1 MREGHCK
8 LIRSHRNDSPASAGN
23 LSRTLRRQQTD
34 LATRSFFSGSHSKPQ
49 SHIGASQRLS
59 RVNRKGSCARV
70 KDGSF
75 ARGHVYGSAQKGV
88 KESNP
93 AYHRAESRR
102 RVIWLLAGDRKERCN
117 LKAEV
122 PACLQCSGL
131 LRRPVRR
138 FPEPNIRHMLC
149 RLLGFRPGFSFRYL
163 SIRAAGTII
172 EALLNPE
179 PPASEPVRFGELSHC
194 LLG

>member
-1 MREGHCK
+1 MREGHCN
-8 LIRSHRNDSPASAGN
+8 LIRSHRNFSPASWKPIKN
-23 LSRTLRRQQTD
+23 STTTVD
-34 LATRSFFSGSHSKPQ
+34 RSSHLILTSKPQ
-49 SHIGASQRLS
+49 RSEPAVIRM
-59 RVNRKGSCARV
+59 NRKGSCARV

>member
-1 MREGHCK
+1 MVDELNEGDTSRRSHATMSTWRQSRS
-8 LIRSHRNDSPASAGN
+8 IVTRIRTRMSARRSFRSHRYDSPASAGN

-34 LATRSFFSGSHSKPQ
+34 LATRSFFSGSHRKPQ

-59 RVNRKGSCARV
+59 RMNRKVSCARV

-122 PACLQCSGL
+122 PACLQCSRL
-131 LRRPVRR
+131 SRRPVRR
-138 FPEPNIRHMLC
+138 FPEPNI
-149 RLLGFRPGFSFRYL
+149 
-163 SIRAAGTII
+163 GTCFV
-172 EALLNPE
+172 A
-179 PPASEPVRFGELSHC
+179 C
-194 LLG
+194 LAFVLVLF